1 MESMRFFMYTF
12 FKNILIKQLKKLY
25 KIIVFNTIFVK
36 IKKFFLIM
44 FMIL

>member
-36 IKKFFLIM
+36 IK
-44 FMIL
+44 